1 MKNPVSL
8 KQIVIDFIYIKE
20 QLFDL
25 FKHQDQYQ
33 VIIAFLNAKDYL
45 NDDLDLPFP
54 KVKDIEEATGLKTR
68 TLRKLLLEMHE
79 QIFGFANVKSLD
91 FKKVL
96 YHFNIH
102 YYGSSFTFTISK
114 LEHLPRVGENI
125 SLPFIKAITNINWFY
140 VEEIK
145 HEFEN
150 TTQNV
155 HLTLKVGE
163 YNSYWQFRKDQALAL
178 KEIGF
183 TEVMYSS
190 ETELKRKVFS
200 KNHWRR

>member
-20 QLFDL
+20 QLIEL
-25 FKHQDQYQ
+25 FKEEKQYHL
-33 VIIAFLNAKDYL
+33 IIDFLLAKDYL
-45 NDDLDLPFP
+45 DDDLDLPYP
-54 KVKDIEEATGLKTR
+54 KVKDIEEATGLKTHN
-68 TLRKLLLEMHE
+68 LRKMLLEMHE
-79 QIFGFANVKSLD
+79 QIFGFANVKSLC

-96 YHFNIH
+96 YHFNVH
-102 YYGSSFTFTISK
+102 YYGSSCTFTISK

-155 HLTLKVGE
+155 YLTLKVGE
-163 YNSYWQFRKDQALAL
+163 YNSYWQFSKDQALAL

-183 TEVMYSS
+183 TEVLDSS

>member
-20 QLFDL
+20 QLAEL
-25 FKHQDQYQ
+25 FNNEKQYH
-33 VIIAFLNAKDYL
+33 VIIDFLIAKDYL
-45 NDDLDLPFP
+45 NDDLDIPFP
-54 KVKDIEEATGLKTR
+54 KVKDIEEATGLKTHA
-68 TLRKLLLEMHE
+68 LRKLLLEMHE

-155 HLTLKVGE
+155 YLTLKVGE
-163 YNSYWQFRKDQALAL
+163 FNSYWQFRKDQALAL
-178 KEIGF
+178 NEIGF
-183 TEVMYSS
+183 NEIIDSS
-190 ETELKRKVFS
+190 ETDLKRKVFS

>member
-20 QLFDL
+20 QLTEL
-25 FKHQDQYQ
+25 FKNEKQYH
-33 VIIAFLNAKDYL
+33 VIIDFLIAKDYL

-54 KVKDIEEATGLKTR
+54 KVKDIEEATGLKTH

-163 YNSYWQFRKDQALAL
+163 FNSYWQFRKDQALAL
-178 KEIGF
+178 KEIGLA
-183 TEVMYSS
+183 EVMHSS
-190 ETELKRKVFS
+190 ETELKRKVYS
-200 KNHWRR
+200 RNYWRR